1 MKFTKHLL
9 SLLVC
14 NLKNEHRSG
23 EKLLCLAFD
32 KRSQIKNRKLV
43 TDELNNGRSLGG
55 GVESLTS
62 QLNVLDKYH
71 QLVKAKV
78 LTYDAHQFEVVL
90 QLNYFHSKLV
100 DYRAEKLVDESGSIL
115 TGMFR
120 KYFKSSSQQED
131 ENLAQKPKPRV
142 KSIYLYGGVGNHDFY

>member
-9 SLLVC
+9 SLLVR
-14 NLKNEHRSG
+14 NSKNDRPG
-23 EKLLCLAFD
+23 EQILCLTFN
-32 KRSQIKNRKLV
+32 KRSQITKRKLV
-43 TDELNNGRSLGG
+43 SDELNKESLGR
-55 GVESLTS
+55 VESTS

-100 DYRAEKLVDESGSIL
+100 DYRAEKLVDESSSIL
-115 TGMFR
+115 SGMFR
-120 KYFKSSSQQED
+120 KYFKSSEQQED
-131 ENLAQKPKPRV
+131 ESLAQKPKPRV
-142 KSIYLYGGVGNHDFY
+142 KSIYLYGGVGKISN